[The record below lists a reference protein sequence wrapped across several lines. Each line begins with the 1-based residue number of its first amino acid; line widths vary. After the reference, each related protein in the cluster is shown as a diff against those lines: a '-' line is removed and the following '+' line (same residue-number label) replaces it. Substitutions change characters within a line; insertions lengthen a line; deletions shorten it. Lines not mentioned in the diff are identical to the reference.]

1 MLEPV
6 SPTDRP
12 HPTNTNRPQAG
23 GGTAPSKRVQTPPP
37 GGLSSLCE
45 PIRPLI
51 PTRLDRG
58 VVCLGEKNDAL
69 LR

>member
-6 SPTDRP
+6 SPMDRP
-12 HPTNTNRPQAG
+12 DPTNTNRPQAG
-23 GGTAPSKRVQTPPP
+23 GGTAPVKSAYAAA
-37 GGLSSLCE
+37 GSLSSLCE

-58 VVCLGEKNDAL
+58 VVCLGEKNEAL